1 MRKIWFY
8 GVLPAFFSLNICA
21 AEAGLITALSG
32 SVKLLDDKAAS
43 VEIKPFVKVRRGDR
57 LKIGEAS
64 ESGENG
70 GRTRVQIVYFD
81 SARQE
86 TWTGSGTLEIESQS
100 AKVLEGSLRAEVRM
114 LPEILAKQL
123 SKTPSSGGNV
133 KAGMIRLRAMASLE
147 TGESAEKA
155 YAGLRQQAV
164 AGDRIPELYLLASYF
179 ELRAY
184 DKLEAL
190 LAQLGEKAPGDAEVA
205 ALAALYSRAIG
216 EAKAA
221 EKR

>member
-32 SVKLLDDKAAS
+32 SVKLLDDKEAS
-43 VEIKPFVKVRRGDR
+43 AEIKPFVKVRRGDR
-57 LKIGEAS
+57 LKIGEAN
-64 ESGENG
+64 ESD
-70 GRTRVQIVYFD
+70 GRARLQIVYFD

-86 TWTGSGTLEIESQS
+86 TWTGGGTLEIESQS
-100 AKVLEGSLRAEVRM
+100 AKVLKGSLRAEVRM
-114 LPEILAKQL
+114 LPEILVKQL
-123 SKTPSSGGNV
+123 SRTPSSGGNV

-147 TGESAEKA
+147 TEESAEKA
-155 YAGLRQQAV
+155 YADLRQQAV
-164 AGDRIPELYLLASYF
+164 AGDRIPELYLLVSYF

-216 EAKAA
+216 EAKA